1 MCLMIDLIPGLVFG
15 LIDNGILI
23 FGAATGIGIERYFR
37 KGSGMVG
44 GLWGSGIGNTVSDFL
59 GSVGDPTMHHMIL
72 GIVLGCMI
80 PLLFIPM
87 VQKFYRD

>member
-1 MCLMIDLIPGLVFG
+1 MIDLIPGFVFG
-15 LIDNGILI
+15 LTDNGLLI
-23 FGAATGIGIERYFR
+23 FGAATGVGIERYFK

-44 GLWGSGIGNTVSDFL
+44 GLWGSGIGNLCSDFL
-59 GSVGDPTMHHMIL
+59 GSVLDPTMHHMIL
-72 GIVLGCMI
+72 GIVLGCLI

>member
-1 MCLMIDLIPGLVFG
+1 MFDLMPGLVFG
-15 LIDNGILI
+15 FIDNGILI
-23 FGAATGIGIERYFR
+23 FGAATGIGIERYFK

-72 GIVLGCMI
+72 GIVLGCLI

>member
-1 MCLMIDLIPGLVFG
+1 MIDLMPGLVFG
-15 LIDNGILI
+15 FIDNGILI

-72 GIVLGCMI
+72 GIVLGCLI
-80 PLLFIPM
+80 PLLFIPI

>member
-1 MCLMIDLIPGLVFG
+1 MIDLMPGLVFG
-15 LIDNGILI
+15 FIDNGILI

-72 GIVLGCMI
+72 GIVLGCLI

>member
-1 MCLMIDLIPGLVFG
+1 MFDLMPGLVFG
-15 LIDNGILI
+15 FIDNGILI
-23 FGAATGIGIERYFR
+23 FGAATGIGMERYFR

-72 GIVLGCMI
+72 GIVLGCLI

>member
-1 MCLMIDLIPGLVFG
+1 MIDLMPGLVFG

-37 KGSGMVG
+37 KGSGVVG
-44 GLWGSGIGNTVSDFL
+44 SLWGAGIGNTVSDFL

-72 GIVLGCMI
+72 GIVLGCLI

>member
-1 MCLMIDLIPGLVFG
+1 MIDLMPGLVFG
-15 LIDNGILI
+15 FIDNGILI
-23 FGAATGIGIERYFR
+23 FGAATGIGMERYFR

-72 GIVLGCMI
+72 GIVLGCLI

>member
-1 MCLMIDLIPGLVFG
+1 MIDLMPGLVFG
-15 LIDNGILI
+15 FIDNGILI
-23 FGAATGIGIERYFR
+23 FGAATGIGIERYFK

-72 GIVLGCMI
+72 GIVLGCLI

>member
-1 MCLMIDLIPGLVFG
+1 MPGLVFG

-37 KGSGMVG
+37 KGSGVVG
-44 GLWGSGIGNTVSDFL
+44 SLWGAGIGNTFSDFL

-72 GIVLGCMI
+72 GIVLGCLI

>member
-1 MCLMIDLIPGLVFG
+1 MIDLMPGFVFG

-23 FGAATGIGIERYFR
+23 FGAATGIGIERYFK

-44 GLWGSGIGNTVSDFL
+44 GLWGSGIGNTISDFL
-59 GSVGDPTMHHMIL
+59 ASLGDPTTHHMIL
-72 GIVLGCMI
+72 GIVLGCLL

>member
-1 MCLMIDLIPGLVFG
+1 MFDLMPGLVFG
-15 LIDNGILI
+15 FIDNGILI
-23 FGAATGIGIERYFR
+23 FGAATGIGMERYFK

-72 GIVLGCMI
+72 GIVLGCLI